1 MKNSFFL
8 LLASVVFLT
17 VGCRSYSSY
26 SLKLKEDK
34 IPSKLKPVELKIN
47 ANSYLD
53 ATATRVFEYEMLH
66 NICQLTAKD
75 SLAFDKENMGSIEIQ
90 KFMQKKT
97 RNPLW
102 FIFCT
107 ATSIGTAGT
116 ASLLGIPVGHRK
128 GITKLQL
135 DLKDKAGNVIK
146 TYNSKGTY
154 TAFITCY
161 WGYKT
166 NDAESKAY
174 DMSFYKAMEKI
185 RKEMANDTA
194 ELNEK
199 LPKGILEEDE
209 VEAKTYVQLGD
220 VYYTAKN
227 YTLSA
232 SNYLTAYSTLKNF
245 KKKDA
250 QFIYKL
256 GMSYVNDGKDSS
268 EIKGIKYL
276 TKALELDP
284 LVDFMAP
291 VGMYLAYKSLGDFDN
306 AVKWLDYT
314 LDKFSLNTAQKE
326 LIIKWKK
333 QTIANKEQLQAGAL
347 LKLTPEKVEVVN
359 LGSKINGM
367 EADYFPSVTAD
378 ESMLLFTS
386 TRVGSTGGKNKE
398 GVNDEDLW
406 YSLKTVDGKWS
417 APQNFGTPVNTK
429 NNNGIA
435 SFTGDGQFVVCGRCN
450 EPDGYGSCDIYG
462 ATLTGNTW
470 NTPINLGAVINS
482 KSWDAQVSITVDG
495 KTLVWSSNREGG
507 YGDQDLWMSKRNEKG
522 FWTEAKNLG
531 KTINTV
537 GNEYSPFLHPD
548 GKTLYFSSNNH
559 SPRIGGIDIYKSTLN
574 ENGTWTTPENLGFP
588 INTEFDDLYYVQTP
602 SGLKGYFASDREG
615 GLGQYDIY
623 EIIYPQEKKSS
634 LITFV
639 GYVIDEVTGLPIEA
653 NIKVEDIDSN
663 TVVGEYVSN
672 SVTGKFVVILTPGR
686 NYSMTV
692 SKENFLFYSEN
703 FNVSDTAVFQ
713 EIKKEVKMQK
723 IEEGKKI
730 VLNNIFFQT
739 GKSELTESS
748 ALEIGKLYDLLIQ
761 NPKINVEIS
770 GHTDNVGGD
779 AENMKLSFDRA
790 KVVVEALITK
800 GIPTERMIAKGYGK
814 TQPIALNDTPEN
826 KQLNRRTEFKIL
838 GQTKN

>member
-1 MKNSFFL
+1 MNKIVSL
-8 LLASVVFLT
+8 ILASIVFLT

-26 SLKLKEDK
+26 SLKLKDDK

-53 ATATRVFEYEMLH
+53 TTATRVYEYEMLH

-75 SLAFDKENMGSIEIQ
+75 SMAFDRENMGSVEIQ

-102 FIFCT
+102 FVFCT

-128 GITKLQL
+128 GVTKLQL
-135 DLKDKAGNVIK
+135 DVKDKSGKIIK
-146 TYNSKGTY
+146 SYNSKGTY

-161 WGYKT
+161 WGYKS

-174 DMSFYKAMEKI
+174 DMSFYKAMGEI
-185 RKEMANDTA
+185 RKQIENDVA

-199 LPKGILEEDE
+199 LPKGLLEEDE
-209 VEAKTYVQLGD
+209 VQAKVYVQLGD
-220 VYYTAKN
+220 IFYEAKN
-227 YTLSA
+227 YNLA
-232 SNYLTAYSTLKNF
+232 ISNYSTAFTTLKNF
-245 KKKDA
+245 KKQDA

-268 EIKGIKYL
+268 EAKGIKYL
-276 TKALELDP
+276 KKAIEIDS

-291 VGMYLAYKSLGDFDN
+291 VGLYLAYKSLGEFDT
-306 AVKWLDYT
+306 AVEWLNFT
-314 LDKFSLNTAQKE
+314 LEKFSLKTGQKD
-326 LIIKWKK
+326 LLNKWKK
-333 QTIANKEQLQAGAL
+333 QMLSNKEQLKAGEA
-347 LKLTPEKVEVVN
+347 LKLTPEKVEVN
-359 LGSKINGM
+359 NIGAGINGV

-386 TRVGSTGGKNKE
+386 TRVGSIGGKNKE
-398 GVNDEDLW
+398 GAYDEDLW
-406 YSLKTVDGKWS
+406 YSMKTEDGKWS
-417 APQNFGTPVNTK
+417 RPLNFGTPVNTK

-470 NTPINLGAVINS
+470 NTPINLGSVINS
-482 KSWDAQVSITVDG
+482 KSWDAQVSIAADG
-495 KTLVWSSNREGG
+495 KALIWSSNREGG
-507 YGDQDLWMSKRNEKG
+507 YGDQDLWMSKKNDKG

-531 KTINTV
+531 KVINTE

-574 ENGTWTTPENLGFP
+574 EDGSWSKPENLGYP

-602 SGLKGYFASDREG
+602 SGLKGYCASDRVG
-615 GLGQYDIY
+615 GFGQYDIY

-639 GYVIDEVTGLPIEA
+639 GYVIDEVKGFPIEA
-653 NIKVEDIDSN
+653 NIKVEDIDSS
-663 TVVGEYVSN
+663 TLVGEYVSN

-692 SKENFLFYSEN
+692 SKDNFLFYSEN

-748 ALEIGKLYDLLIQ
+748 ALEIGKLYDLMIQ

-779 AENMKLSFDRA
+779 VDNMKLSFDRA
-790 KVVVEALITK
+790 KVVVEALVTK
-800 GIPTERMIAKGYGK
+800 GISTQRLIAKGYGK
-814 TQPIALNDTPEN
+814 TQPIAPNDTPDN

-838 GQTKN
+838 GETKN

>member
-1 MKNSFFL
+1 MNKIVSL
-8 LLASVVFLT
+8 ILASIVFLT

-26 SLKLKEDK
+26 SLKLKDDK
-34 IPSKLKPVELKIN
+34 IPSKLKPVELKVN
-47 ANSYLD
+47 TSSYLD
-53 ATATRVFEYEMLH
+53 ATATRIYEYEMLN
-66 NICQLTAKD
+66 NICQLNAKD
-75 SLAFDKENMGSIEIQ
+75 SLALDKENMGSVEIQ
-90 KFMQKKT
+90 KIKQKHT

-107 ATSIGTAGT
+107 ATSIGTAGS
-116 ASLLGIPVGHRK
+116 AALVGIPVGHRK
-128 GITKLQL
+128 GVTELQL
-135 DLKDKAGNVIK
+135 DVKDKSGNILK
-146 TYNSKGTY
+146 TYKSKGKHIS
-154 TAFITCY
+154 FITCY
-161 WGYKT
+161 WGYNS
-166 NDAESKAY
+166 NDAESKSY
-174 DMSFYKAMEKI
+174 DMSFNKAMEKI
-185 RKEMANDTA
+185 RKQIANDVT

-199 LPKGILEEDE
+199 LPKGLLEEDE
-209 VEAKTYVQLGD
+209 VQAKIYVQLGD
-220 VYYTAKN
+220 IFYDAKN
-227 YTLSA
+227 YNLA
-232 SNYLTAYSTLKNF
+232 ISNYTTAFTTLNSF

-256 GMSYVNDGKDSS
+256 GMSHINEGKDSS
-268 EIKGIKYL
+268 EFKGIKYL
-276 TKALELDP
+276 SKALEIDP

-291 VGMYLAYKSLGDFDN
+291 VGMYLAYKSLDDFDN
-306 AVKWLDYT
+306 SVKWLDYT
-314 LDKFSLNTAQKE
+314 LDKFSLNTAQKD
-326 LIIKWKK
+326 LLNKWKK
-333 QTIANKEQLQAGAL
+333 QMINNKEQLKAGAT
-347 LKLTPEKVEVVN
+347 LKLTPEKVEVNN
-359 LGSKINGM
+359 LGSGINGV

-386 TRVGSTGGKNKE
+386 TREGSTGGKNKE

-406 YSLKTVDGKWS
+406 YSMKSEDGKWGLT
-417 APQNFGTPVNTK
+417 QNFGIPVNTK

-462 ATLTGNTW
+462 ATLTGNSW
-470 NTPINLGAVINS
+470 NTPINLGSVINS
-482 KSWDAQVSITVDG
+482 KSWDAQVSIAADG

-507 YGDQDLWMSKRNEKG
+507 YGEQDLWMSKKNEKG

-531 KTINTV
+531 GVINTE

-559 SPRIGGIDIYKSTLN
+559 SPRIGGIDIYKSNLN
-574 ENGTWTTPENLGFP
+574 DDGTWSKPENLGYP
-588 INTEFDDLYYVQTP
+588 INTEKNDLYFVQTP

-615 GLGQYDIY
+615 GLGLYDIY
-623 EIIYPQEKKSS
+623 EIVYPQEKKSS

-663 TVVGEYVSN
+663 TIVGEYVSN
-672 SVTGKFVVILTPGR
+672 SATGKFVVILTPGR

-692 SKENFLFYSEN
+692 SKDNFLFYSEN

-761 NPKINVEIS
+761 NPSINVEIS

-790 KVVVEALITK
+790 KVVVETLVSK
-800 GIPTERMIAKGYGK
+800 GIPSSRLIAKGYGK
-814 TQPIALNDTPEN
+814 TQPIAPNDTPEN

-838 GQTKN
+838 GATKN

>member
-1 MKNSFFL
+1 MNKLYSIL
-8 LLASVVFLT
+8 IIAILFLT
-17 VGCRSYSSY
+17 VGCRNYSSID
-26 SLKLKEDK
+26 LKASEDK
-34 IPSKLKPVELKIN
+34 IATKVKPVELKVN
-47 ANSYLD
+47 SSSYLD
-53 ATATRVFEYEMLH
+53 LTEQRIYEYEMLE
-66 NICQLTAKD
+66 NVCQLTAKD
-75 SLAFDKENMGSIEIQ
+75 SLGLDKENRGSFEL
-90 KFMQKKT
+90 KEVKSKVA

-102 FIFCT
+102 FVFCT

-116 ASLLGIPVGHRK
+116 AALVGIPVGHRK
-128 GITKLQL
+128 GITKLEL
-135 DLKDKAGNVIK
+135 EVKDKEGKIIK
-146 TYNSKGTY
+146 TYSAKGSHIS
-154 TAFITCY
+154 FVTCY
-161 WGYKT
+161 WGYKSA
-166 NDAESKAY
+166 DAQAKAK
-174 DMSFYKAMEKI
+174 DKSFLKAMEKLRTQI
-185 RKEMANDTA
+185 GNDA
-194 ELNEK
+194 AFLNEK
-199 LPKGILEEDE
+199 LPKGMLEEDE
-209 VEAKTYVQLGD
+209 VEAKVYIQLGNLFYD
-220 VYYTAKN
+220 NKN
-227 YTLSA
+227 YSLAT
-232 SNYLTAYSTLKNF
+232 SNFETAYKTLKNF

-268 EIKGIKYL
+268 EVKGIKYL
-276 TKALELDP
+276 KKALEIDP
-284 LVDFMAP
+284 TVDFMAP
-291 VGMYLAYKSLGDFDN
+291 VGLYLAYKSLGEFDT
-306 AVKWLDYT
+306 AVQWLNYT
-314 LDKFSLNTAQKE
+314 LDKFSLSTGQKD
-326 LIIKWKK
+326 LLNKWKK
-333 QTIANKEQLQAGAL
+333 QMLNNKEQLKAGQA
-347 LKLTPEKVEVVN
+347 LKLTPEKVEVN
-359 LGSKINGM
+359 NIGSGINGV

-386 TRVGSTGGKNKE
+386 TREGSTGGKNKE
-398 GVNDEDLW
+398 GVFDEDLW
-406 YSLKTVDGKWS
+406 YSMKTEDGKWS

-450 EPDGYGSCDIYG
+450 EQDGYGSCDIYG

-470 NTPINLGAVINS
+470 NTPINLGSMINS
-482 KSWDAQVSITVDG
+482 KSWDAQVSISADG
-495 KTLVWSSNREGG
+495 KTMVWSSNREGG
-507 YGDQDLWMSKRNEKG
+507 YGDQDLWLSKKNEKG
-522 FWTEAKNLG
+522 IWTPAKNLG
-531 KTINTV
+531 GVINTD

-559 SPRIGGIDIYKSTLN
+559 TPRIGGIDIYKSNLN
-574 ENGTWTTPENLGFP
+574 DDGTWSKPENLGYP
-588 INTEFDDLYYVQTP
+588 INTEKNDLYFVQTP

-615 GLGQYDIY
+615 GLGSYDIY
-623 EIIYPQEKKSS
+623 EIVYPQEKKSS

-672 SVTGKFVVILTPGR
+672 SATGKFVVILTPGR

-692 SKENFLFYSEN
+692 SKDNFLFYSEN

-748 ALEIGKLYDLLIQ
+748 ALEIGKLYDLLVQ
-761 NPKINVEIS
+761 NPSINVEIS

-790 KVVVEALITK
+790 KVVVEALVTK
-800 GIPTERMIAKGYGK
+800 GIPATRLIAKGYGK
-814 TQPIALNDTPEN
+814 TQPIAPNDTAEN

-838 GQTKN
+838 GATKN